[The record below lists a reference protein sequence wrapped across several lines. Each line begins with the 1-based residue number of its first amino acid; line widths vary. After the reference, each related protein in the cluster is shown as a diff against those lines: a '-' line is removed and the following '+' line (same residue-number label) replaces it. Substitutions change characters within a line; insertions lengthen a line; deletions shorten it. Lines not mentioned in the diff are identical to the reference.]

1 MNRVWRGRSTQ
12 KWLVCKLSLLRRES
26 LFSQRELLLVNS
38 VHCVGM
44 RLKWTCFALGVAL
57 TGLFLVSQ
65 RIYSATVTF
74 HTVSDAI
81 QPSLSEIVARMV
93 TYRHWQDE
101 ALREYQA
108 RRTFQAV
115 NDRFNM
121 NSTLEVRTIFKW
133 PFSMEST
140 VLRQEGSSFIREH
153 VFEKILAAETE
164 FASKDDADIIPKNY
178 DFELIGKED
187 CAGLRCWHLSL
198 KPKRKDK
205 YLLDGEVWVD
215 ATDYGVYRV
224 HGSPSK
230 RISMWVSK
238 VEIDKR
244 HRRLE
249 GVWLP
254 EKIESSSNIRFAG
267 SVGMKIEYTYDV
279 VKVISPTTARK

>member
-1 MNRVWRGRSTQ
+1 MS
-12 KWLVCKLSLLRRES
+12 RRKPS
-26 LFSQRELLLVNS
+26 SRLTLLLVHS
-38 VHCVGM
+38 VQCMGM
-44 RLKWTCFALGVAL
+44 GTMPLKWTCLTLGVAL
-57 TGLFLVSQ
+57 TCLFLVSQ
-65 RIYSATVTF
+65 RIYSATAHV
-74 HTVSDAI
+74 HTVSDVV
-81 QPSLSEIVARMV
+81 QPTVSEIVARMV

-101 ALREYQA
+101 ALREYQE
-108 RRTFQAV
+108 RRTFEAV

-121 NSTLEVRTIFKW
+121 NSILEVRTIFKW
-133 PFSMEST
+133 PFSVEST
-140 VLRQEGSSFIREH
+140 VLRQEGSGFVREH

-187 CAGLRCWHLSL
+187 CQGLQCWHLSL

-205 YLLDGEVWVD
+205 YLLDGDVWVD
-215 ATDYGVYRV
+215 ATDYGVYRL

-230 RISMWVSK
+230 KVSIWVSK

-267 SVGMKIEYTYDV
+267 NVRMKIEYTYDV
-279 VKVISPTTARK
+279 VKVISPVTAHK